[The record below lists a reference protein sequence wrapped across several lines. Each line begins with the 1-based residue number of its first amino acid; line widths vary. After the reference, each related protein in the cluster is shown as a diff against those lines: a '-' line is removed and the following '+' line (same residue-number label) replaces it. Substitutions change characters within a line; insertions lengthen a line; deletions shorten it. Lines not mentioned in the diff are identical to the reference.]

1 MIFHVRHRLKFS
13 YTTPAVLGPQTLRL
27 RPREDGSQRVLDFH
41 VVLTPEPSLLSTCLD
56 EHGNV
61 ETRAW
66 FVGATAGLDV
76 LAECTVETLR
86 QNPFDFVMDDD
97 LGALPWGRRMAE
109 ARPGLAPCLPAL
121 DQPEA
126 ASLGAALAREGNGNA
141 LAFLMRLNK
150 WLFEKLAYERRP
162 DGAPQ
167 APAETLHRG
176 IGACRDRAVL
186 FCAAARSQGMA
197 ARFVSGYAEGDPEK
211 RLKDLHAWAEV
222 FLPGAGWRGFDPSSG
237 LACGDR
243 HITLA
248 ASPEPPGAAAL
259 QGRYGAAVAGSHLEA
274 EVMFV

>member
-1 MIFHVRHRLKFS
+1 MIFKVRHSLKFR

-41 VVLTPEPSLLSTCLD
+41 AQLTPEPSLLSTCLD

-66 FVGATAGLDV
+66 FVGMTGGLDV

-86 QNPFDFVMDDD
+86 QNPFDFVMDED
-97 LGALPWGRRMAE
+97 LGALPWGRRLVD
-109 ARPGLAPCLPAL
+109 ARPALAACVPGGE
-121 DQPEA
+121 QPEA
-126 ASLGAALAREGNGNA
+126 AALAMALARESNGNA

-150 WLFEKLAYERRP
+150 WLSEKLTYEKRP
-162 DGAPQ
+162 EGAPQ
-167 APAETLHRG
+167 SPAETLHRG
-176 IGACRDRAVL
+176 VGACRDRAVL
-186 FCAAARSQGMA
+186 FCAAARSQGLA

-222 FLPGAGWRGFDPSSG
+222 FLPGAGWRGFDPSTG

-243 HITLA
+243 HIPLA
-248 ASPEPPGAAAL
+248 AAPDPLGAAPL
-259 QGRYGAAVAGSHLEA
+259 LGRYGAAVAGSRLDA